1 MSLLIG
7 VDLGTS
13 ETKAG
18 LFDLQGNL
26 LHLARCGYPIED
38 GGEVGAAEQ
47 DPSTWWSSICQT
59 VREATAGVP
68 SEELLAICVEGQGP
82 SVVVTDERGRPT
94 HNAILW
100 MDTRTRVESDRLSD
114 RLGRRVSPFA
124 HLPLAMWLNSHRA
137 EAVSEAKWFM
147 AAWDYIAFRMTGQPV
162 ASAVAYFE
170 PFPAD
175 EIEAADIS
183 ESMFPPVVPAGH
195 RVAGLTADAAVETGL
210 PEGLPVVAGTH
221 DGIGTFLGAGLVKP
235 GRAADVNGT
244 SGGLALCWN
253 RVVSRPGIFAESWIN
268 PGEYIVG
275 GAMATLGKCLDWAR
289 HTLMPADMSRSQ
301 FAEEAAKAPPGSDGL
316 IFLPYL
322 AGERAPIW
330 DPQARGVFC
339 GLSLQHER
347 RHIARAVLESVG
359 FALRHVAD
367 EVVGAGARIDE
378 VKVCGGQARSEVWN
392 QIKAD
397 VLGLPVAVPRVREAA
412 LLGAA
417 VLAGVGSGT
426 LPDITTGSNQ
436 MAKTEKVLTPDSG
449 RTAVYSDLYE
459 VYRRLYPDLKE
470 AFHRLAEISRGE
482 G

>member
-18 LFDLQGNL
+18 LFDLYGNL
-26 LHLARCGYPIED
+26 LRLARCGYPIE
-38 GGEVGAAEQ
+38 GERSTGAAEQ
-47 DPSTWWSSICQT
+47 NPETWLASVCQT
-59 VREATAGVP
+59 VREVAEDVAR
-68 SEELLAICVEGQGP
+68 EELVAICIEGQGP
-82 SVVVTDERGRPT
+82 SVVLCDERGQPLR
-94 HNAILW
+94 NAVLW
-100 MDTRTRVESDRLSD
+100 MDTRTADASARLSEQ
-114 RLGRRVSPFA
+114 LGRRVSPFA
-124 HLPLAMWLNSHRA
+124 HLPLAMWLGEYSG
-137 EAVSEAKWFM
+137 EALDGGRWFM
-147 AAWDYIAFRMTGQPV
+147 AAWDYVAFRLTGKAV
-162 ASAVAYFE
+162 ASAIAYFE

-175 EIEAADIS
+175 EVEAS
-183 ESMFPPVVPAGH
+183 GLPERFFPPVVPAGS
-195 RVAGLTADAAVETGL
+195 RIAGLSESGATETGL
-210 PEGLPVVAGTH
+210 PQGLPVVAGTH
-221 DGIGTFLGAGLVKP
+221 DGIGTFLGAGLVEP

-253 RVVSRPGIFAESWIN
+253 GKVSKPGIFAESWIN

-301 FAEEAAKAPPGSDGL
+301 FAEEAARAPAGSDGL

-330 DPQARGVFC
+330 DPKAMGVFC
-339 GLSLQHER
+339 GLGLRHER
-347 RHIARAVLESVG
+347 KHIARAVLESVG

-367 EVVGAGARIDE
+367 EVVAAGARIDE
-378 VKVCGGQARSEVWN
+378 VKVCGGQARSDIWN

-397 VLGLPVAVPRVREAA
+397 VLGIPVAVPRVREAA
-412 LLGAA
+412 LMGAA
-417 VLAGVGSGT
+417 ILAGVGGGA
-426 LPDITTGSNQ
+426 LPDIVAGSNT
-436 MAKTEKVLTPDSG
+436 MARTERVLAPDLG
-449 RTAVYSDLYE
+449 RHAVYSDLYE